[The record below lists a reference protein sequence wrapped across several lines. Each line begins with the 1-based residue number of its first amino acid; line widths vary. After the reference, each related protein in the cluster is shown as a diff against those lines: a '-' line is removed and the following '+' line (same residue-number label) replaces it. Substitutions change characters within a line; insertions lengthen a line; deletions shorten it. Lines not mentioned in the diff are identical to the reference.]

1 LPAQAAQENFVGINC
16 RLCNVLLH
24 RIHVEP
30 QQSLK
35 SWNVESTWSHNKAW
49 NHMECGIRQRE
60 WKIV

>member
-35 SWNVESTWSHNKAW
+35 SWNVESTWSHNKA
-49 NHMECGIRQRE
+49 
-60 WKIV
+60 